1 MCEVGMLTTQLLKIS
16 KQLAAGSKS
25 FKLTL
30 KTKDIDFSFSTQD
43 KEVIPEDP
51 EHVKKK
57 SPSQKKRDFQRK
69 NPYLEKKLDKSH
81 SKPSEVNNTK
91 TQDHVQ

>member
-1 MCEVGMLTTQLLKIS
+1 MFEVGKLIAQLLEIS
-16 KQLAAGSKS
+16 KQLAGGSKS

-30 KTKDIDFSFSTQD
+30 KTKDIDFTFSSQD
-43 KEVIPEDP
+43 VIPEDP
-51 EHVKKK
+51 GHDKKK
-57 SPSQKKRDFQRK
+57 SPSQKNGDFQRK